1 MKKYF
6 LQLISLLLFL
16 TAAEILILGDRY
28 FNWILSV
35 PCFFLLVGVL
45 AYFVMQKINNDKRF
59 LTYFLVLVF
68 AKMLLCATVVA
79 VYLIFVKEQKTIFAV
94 VFLINYIVFTIF
106 ETYIFLNINKSVSGG
121 KQAI

>member
-28 FNWILSV
+28 FNWILGV
-35 PCFFLLVGVL
+35 PCFFLLLGSLV
-45 AYFVMQKINNDKRF
+45 YFVMRKIADNKQF

-68 AKMLLCATVVA
+68 AKMLLCIVA
-79 VYLIFVKEQKTIFAV
+79 VALYLIFIKTEKTIFAISFFV
-94 VFLINYIVFTIF
+94 NYVVFTIF
-106 ETYIFLNINKSVSGG
+106 ETYIFLNINKSVSSG
-121 KQAI
+121 K